1 MRALIARDLADAG
14 IAGLSADRRF
24 ATAYNAALQAANMAI
39 ACAGYRIMSK
49 VGHHRVSLESTKLV
63 LGKPTHK
70 YADYFE
76 TCRRKRNTIDYTFSN
91 VATETEAKEIL
102 IQASEFY
109 SEVEDYENSPFAE
122 EVGRSRNAHCLDWR
136 IRTHGS
142 CVLIIKDAQPSEL
155 CRHAAPARVRWS
167 ARRQKYDTSGSATEA
182 SGSSSSIRYSSMCC
196 GGYIVA
202 RILIPSERVI

>member
-49 VGHHRVSLESTKLV
+49 VGHHRVSLESAKLV
-63 LGKPTHK
+63 LGKPMHK

-91 VATETEAKEIL
+91 VATETEATEIL
-102 IQASEFY
+102 MRDSFIARSRTGLPRTVPCSRSKIWLLF
-109 SEVEDYENSPFAE
+109 EDRAEPNATHRRRSLGSGEPRARITKGVQPRPSPFE
-122 EVGRSRNAHCLDWR
+122 
-136 IRTHGS
+136 S
-142 CVLIIKDAQPSEL
+142 CVPHQKSPWL
-155 CRHAAPARVRWS
+155 APPQS
-167 ARRQKYDTSGSATEA
+167 AR
-182 SGSSSSIRYSSMCC
+182 
-196 GGYIVA
+196 IVC
-202 RILIPSERVI
+202 REH